1 MFFIINYWLVRV
13 NWSIILNMN
22 YYIMIDAKKTKY
34 INDHFG
40 PRLKFGL
47 NYFSMSIVNFAKQ
60 VGLSRGA
67 LYKYFDKKMY
77 PTFQMVVTISN
88 AMNLPLD
95 YFCENEFEFN
105 DCIFVWNEQDVF
117 EKKEIKKL
125 NGNYVDSAGN
135 RITND
140 DYDGLKLIA
149 SKIKNRQE
157 LKCIIDFINE
167 SMTAVDESTKQM
179 IINVLKKDMDEISDI
194 VHEYR
199 SYKKSNDV

>member
-1 MFFIINYWLVRV
+1 MVDV
-13 NWSIILNMN
+13 
-22 YYIMIDAKKTKY
+22 KKTKY

-117 EKKEIKKL
+117 EKKKIKKL

-140 DYDGLKLIA
+140 DYDELELIA
-149 SKIKNRQE
+149 TKIQNRKS
-157 LKCIIDFINE
+157 LKFIIDFINE
-167 SMTAVDESTKQM
+167 SMTAVDEPTKQA
-179 IINVLKKDMDEISDI
+179 IIDVLRKDVDEISDI
-194 VHEYR
+194 VHEYQ
-199 SYKKSNDV
+199 SFKKSN